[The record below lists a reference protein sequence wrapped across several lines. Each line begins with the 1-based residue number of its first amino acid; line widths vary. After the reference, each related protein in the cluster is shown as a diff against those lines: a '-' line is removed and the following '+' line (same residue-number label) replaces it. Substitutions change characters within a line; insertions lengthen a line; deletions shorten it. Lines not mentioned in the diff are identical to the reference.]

1 MYFSTAGMSDRQRSS
16 SRVRTNEDKMFK
28 KDLFWSVRADK
39 LPDVSDPGLEEA
51 ERYKM
56 VSEPT
61 LVISRVRVGQ
71 GCGHGV
77 QPFGGYVRGHLGC
90 TVGTGRTDVAYAS
103 LALDART

>member
-1 MYFSTAGMSDRQRSS
+1 
-16 SRVRTNEDKMFK
+16 MFK

-61 LVISRVRVGQ
+61 LEISRVRVGQ

-77 QPFGGYVRGHLGC
+77 QAFCGSVRGHLGC
-90 TVGTGRTDVAYAS
+90 TVVKRPLIREDLNVIQTSVPGG
-103 LALDART
+103 